1 MRRKGKLRNE
11 EKNNYM
17 IGTEVKR
24 RKGGRGSLEDAK
36 KEEKKSEDY
45 ASHLRDER
53 TWRGAV
59 QMSVQHGQFLESL
72 SSDQSVPFI

>member
-17 IGTEVKR
+17 IETEVKR

-36 KEEKKSEDY
+36 KEEKSEDY

-59 QMSVQHGQFLESL
+59 KMSVQHGQFLESL
-72 SSDQSVPFI
+72 SSDQSVPFM